1 MALSVKLRKKVNG
14 FNLDAEWEVGDEL
27 AVIFGPSGSGKSMTL
42 QLIAGLIQPDDG
54 MVSSGDK
61 IFYDGKQKIWLP
73 PQQRSIGYVFQ
84 DLALFPHMN
93 VTNNILF
100 GATGIDKQL
109 RDKRLYDIVTI
120 FHLDGLEDK
129 FPSEISGG
137 QKQRVAL
144 ARALIRGPAVLLLDE
159 PFSSLDAE
167 LRFEMRNFL
176 RDIRKEFK
184 VPVILVTH
192 DVFEAYSI
200 ADKVIVYEDG
210 KVITI
215 GTPGEVFNA
224 QTTGDSEFPLFFS
237 YMFSR
242 GFF

>member
-14 FNLDAEWEVGDEL
+14 FSLDAEWEVGDEL

-54 MVSSGDK
+54 AVRSGDT
-61 IFYDGKQKIWLP
+61 IFYDGRQKIWLA

-93 VTNNILF
+93 VKNNILF
-100 GATGIDKQL
+100 GATGLDKQL

-192 DVFEAYSI
+192 DIFEAYSM

-237 YMFSR
+237 YMFNR